1 MGKDLKGKELGKG
14 LFQRNNGR
22 YIGRF
27 VNRNGKRVEYSDT
40 DLRKVKKW
48 LRDSIYEDEHG
59 LGCVN
64 SLMTV
69 SEWFNIWIENYKKDV
84 VAYATYKNYVN
95 SFKNHI
101 EPRIGNMTISKVK
114 SIDCQNILN
123 EMDGNVLSFG
133 TCNLCRI
140 TMHSLF
146 DSALENNMIL
156 SNPITKSVKCKQ
168 REVNERRVLTKE
180 EQNTFLKYSEG
191 TIYENMYILCL
202 QTGLRIGEISGLIWQ
217 DIDFANKQLKVQRTL
232 QFRKKLGMVF
242 GKPKTRNS
250 YRVIPLTDSAIN
262 ALEKQKNKLKELQL
276 KAVNWTDENES
287 FKDLIFKTNTGRP
300 VAPSNVSSAIVRIVS
315 RINMDRRIQEQ
326 LGECKFEEFQP
337 IYMHC
342 LRHTFATRCIEN
354 GVKPKALQK
363 MLGHSCIS
371 TTMDL
376 YVHVTD
382 EELEAEAKKI
392 DLLAI

>member
-59 LGCVN
+59 LGCEN

-242 GKPKTRNS
+242 GKPKTRN
-250 YRVIPLTDSAIN
+250 
-262 ALEKQKNKLKELQL
+262 
-276 KAVNWTDENES
+276 
-287 FKDLIFKTNTGRP
+287 
-300 VAPSNVSSAIVRIVS
+300 
-315 RINMDRRIQEQ
+315 
-326 LGECKFEEFQP
+326 
-337 IYMHC
+337 H
-342 LRHTFATRCIEN
+342 
-354 GVKPKALQK
+354 
-363 MLGHSCIS
+363 
-371 TTMDL
+371 
-376 YVHVTD
+376 
-382 EELEAEAKKI
+382 
-392 DLLAI
+392 